1 LLAPG
6 RPLRFARAIFFP
18 AAQAHSAI
26 LWALAQKPRAGA
38 GHQMRRREFITFL
51 GGVAAWPLAAR
62 AQQAKIWRI
71 GMLDTAQRELNAANM
86 NAFLQ
91 GLRDLGYAEGQNL
104 AIDYRTASDHSELL
118 PGLVSEL
125 LRLKVD
131 VFAVRGTPEA
141 LAIKKATTTVPVVMT
156 AVADPV
162 GAGIVASLAHPGGNF
177 TGVVSFATELAGKR
191 IEILRELIPTAKLV
205 AAIEDPENP
214 ANTIQWGV
222 IRDAARTLG
231 VEALKLEV
239 RNAEDVIRVFDEASR
254 QRVDAIY
261 VDVNSVTRANQR
273 LIVDLAG
280 RHRLPA
286 IYSDREFLDGGGLIT
301 YGVSYPQLYY
311 RAASFVNKILMGAK
325 PENLPVEQPSR
336 LEVVVNLKTA
346 KALGLTV
353 PLPLLTRADEVI
365 E

>member
-1 LLAPG
+1 
-6 RPLRFARAIFFP
+6 
-18 AAQAHSAI
+18 
-26 LWALAQKPRAGA
+26 
-38 GHQMRRREFITFL
+38 M
-51 GGVAAWPLAAR
+51 
-62 AQQAKIWRI
+62 AQQTKIWRI

-91 GLRDLGYAEGQNL
+91 RLRELGYVEGQNL

-141 LAIKKATTTVPVVMT
+141 LAIKNATATLPVVMT

-162 GAGIVASLAHPGGNF
+162 GAGIVGSLAHPGGNF
-177 TGVVSFATELAGKR
+177 TGMVSFATELAGKR
-191 IEILRELIPTAKLV
+191 IEMLRELIPAAKLV
-205 AAIEDPENP
+205 AAIEDPGNP
-214 ANTIQWGV
+214 ANTIQWEV

-231 VEALKLEV
+231 IEALRLDV
-239 RNAEDVIRVFDEASR
+239 RNAEDVIRAFDEARR

-273 LIVDLAG
+273 LIVELAA
-280 RHRLPA
+280 RHKLPA
-286 IYSDREFLDGGGLIT
+286 IYSAREFLDAGGLIT
-301 YGVSYPQLYY
+301 YGVSYPQLYF
-311 RAASFVNKILMGAK
+311 RAASFVDKIFKGAK
-325 PENLPVEQPSR
+325 PADLPVEQPAR
-336 LEVVVNLKTA
+336 LEVVVNLKAA
-346 KALGLTV
+346 KALSLTV
-353 PLPLLTRADEVI
+353 PQSLLFAADEVI